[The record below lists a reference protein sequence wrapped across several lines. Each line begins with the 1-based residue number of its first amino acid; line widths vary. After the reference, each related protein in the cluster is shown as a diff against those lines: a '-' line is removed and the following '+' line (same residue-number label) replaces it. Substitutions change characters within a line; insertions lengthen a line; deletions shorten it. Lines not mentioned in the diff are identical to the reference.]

1 MSYEEL
7 EQLVES
13 HEKALLIVT
22 DTEEMARELINI
34 CFWLNVASIA
44 LAIGALI
51 VAMTS

>member
-13 HEKALLIVT
+13 HEKALFIVA
-22 DTEEMARELINI
+22 DTEKKAADCINI
-34 CFWLNVASIA
+34 CLWLNVVSIA